1 MNQQDYKDL
10 EALVE
15 MSHIIGE
22 NQAYIQGGGGN
33 TSVKISGGIM
43 PVKASGTYL
52 KNMAVDD
59 CFAAVRYNKVLEYV
73 ANVEKDVPDKDYNA
87 EIGKV
92 ALDSV
97 EPINGEPV
105 RKPSVEAGFHSVLK
119 KFVAHSHSVYANVFT
134 CQVGGMEA
142 AKAIIEKAGFKV
154 GLVPEMS
161 PGYYLT
167 VYIQK
172 LVNDDPD
179 IQVIL
184 MQNHGIIAH
193 GDDMKEVVD
202 IHEKAN
208 AALREAACLDEFP
221 VCRVVKHEPG
231 FVSDTPWLKE
241 ILADK
246 SYRDKIFGWPLY
258 PDQIVYTGKPEKFIF
273 EDDKIVYNTENPV
286 EGITIEETLAGVA
299 YVFAENAKMG
309 KEINFMG
316 NDAVKYINNWDME
329 KYRAAQMK

>member
-1 MNQQDYKDL
+1 MNAQDMKDL
-10 EALVE
+10 QGLVE

-33 TSVKISGGIM
+33 TSVKLEGGIM

-52 KNMAVDD
+52 KNMAVND
-59 CFAAVRYNKVLEYV
+59 CFAAVRYNEVIKYV
-73 ANVEKDVPDKDYNA
+73 EEVEKDVPGKDYNA

-97 EPINGEPV
+97 KPINGEPV

-119 KFVAHSHSVYANVFT
+119 KFVAHSHSVYANVYT
-134 CQVGGMEA
+134 CQKDGMEV
-142 AKAIIEKAGFKV
+142 AKKYLEDAGLVV
-154 GLVPEMS
+154 GLIPEMS
-161 PGYYLT
+161 PGYFLT
-167 VYIQK
+167 VVIK
-172 LVNDDPD
+172 DMVTANPD

-184 MQNHGIIAH
+184 MQNHGIIVHA
-193 GDDMKEVVD
+193 DSYEEAVE

-208 AALREAACLDEFP
+208 QALIKGGNLGEFP
-221 VCRVVKHEPG
+221 LCKVEKAEVG
-231 FVSDTPWLKE
+231 FASATPWLREK
-241 ILADK
+241 LADK
-246 SYRDKIFGWPLY
+246 DFRDKIFGWPLY

-273 EDDKIVYNTENPV
+273 TDEEVRYNTENPV
-286 EGITIEETLAGVA
+286 EAITIEETLAGVA
-299 YVFAENAKMG
+299 YVFAENARMG

-316 NDAVKYINNWDME
+316 DDAVKYINNWDME